1 MLREHQLVTLILSFH
16 DSKTRS
22 KAKLAPPASFT
33 RPLARR
39 PPFSMGMI
47 AWASLV
53 GQLPARRE
61 GDVPLA
67 HGGAHGGAG
76 GPRSHLLG
84 RPSCERA
91 FFPSAGCSEV
101 GYLTGAS
108 RRLTKASSRSTIR
121 FNRRIFVWLANDTLR
136 SIFVQSLHGA
146 TVRLYNGR
154 TSSKYGLT
162 QSCIALTFAKSW

>member
-1 MLREHQLVTLILSFH
+1 MLREHQLVALILSLH
-16 DSKTRS
+16 DSFSSS

-53 GQLPARRE
+53 GQLLARRE

-91 FFPSAGCSEV
+91 FFRSPGEQRENPPKFGLGVCVEVPSAVCPSGMRLRV
-101 GYLTGAS
+101 GAHHREGG
-108 RRLTKASSRSTIR
+108 
-121 FNRRIFVWLANDTLR
+121 
-136 SIFVQSLHGA
+136 GA
-146 TVRLYNGR
+146 TAE
-154 TSSKYGLT
+154 SYGEAAAGSLF
-162 QSCIALTFAKSW
+162 CG